1 MVLFWNSKHMIR
13 QSLQKC
19 HKKVRGTFNRTFQT
33 KKNFFSERTERCSY
47 YSYYIQQRAFNPHKI
62 SLRSRGSTGV
72 FSYSDIVSCFNFH
85 IKYVPALCFLM

>member
-33 KKNFFSERTERCSY
+33 KRNVEKFLVKGQKDN
-47 YSYYIQQRAFNPHKI
+47 SYYISHC
-62 SLRSRGSTGV
+62 
-72 FSYSDIVSCFNFH
+72 DW
-85 IKYVPALCFLM
+85 MD

>member
-33 KKNFFSERTERCSY
+33 KKKNLVKGQKDVVIILITY
-47 YSYYIQQRAFNPHKI
+47 H
-62 SLRSRGSTGV
+62 RGLSTLT
-72 FSYSDIVSCFNFH
+72 
-85 IKYVPALCFLM
+85 KYH